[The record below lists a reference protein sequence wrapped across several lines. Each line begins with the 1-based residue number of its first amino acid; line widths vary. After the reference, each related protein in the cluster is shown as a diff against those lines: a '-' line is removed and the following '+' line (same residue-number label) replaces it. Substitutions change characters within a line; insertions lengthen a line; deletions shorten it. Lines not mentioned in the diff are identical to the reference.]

1 LLLCIDGYRKLQSFH
16 SVTAKVS
23 EYDPANTRNFIFLHN
38 PICTYKSKR
47 SRLPSISPFRH
58 NHHTHTH
65 THIYECFESGMPAPL
80 LPNFE
85 SKIRT
90 WSACTGCL
98 FYRCTENGSLHLPEI
113 SLNICVVQNGDRR
126 NALYKKRYKKLT
138 LHITVRIGNNYKAF
152 L

>member
-65 THIYECFESGMPAPL
+65 TFM
-80 LPNFE
+80 
-85 SKIRT
+85 
-90 WSACTGCL
+90 
-98 FYRCTENGSLHLPEI
+98 
-113 SLNICVVQNGDRR
+113 
-126 NALYKKRYKKLT
+126 NALSLACLRHCYQTSSLKYVHG
-138 LHITVRIGNNYKAF
+138 LHVQGVYFTAAPRMAAYICPKYLSISALFRTAIEETHCIRNDTKS
-152 L
+152 